1 MNDRFFLLDDKRQEQ
16 ILNAG
21 YKGFAQNTYAK
32 TSMSMVAEEA
42 GISKSLLFHYFLNK
56 KEFYLYLYERAV
68 MQIKETLP
76 DEARAGEE
84 DLLELLTEHI
94 GKKWKL
100 LKENPFML
108 QFMNRAYYEKEE
120 ELQKDLREITNQ
132 YMTKP
137 IEEIIYRIQS
147 KGRAQTDSELV
158 KVLFY
163 LSEGFALMNKEK
175 IQENP
180 EDAIEEFI
188 SMIRLLRVKNIL

>member
-76 DEARAGEE
+76 DEAGAGEE

>member
-1 MNDRFFLLDDKRQEQ
+1 
-16 ILNAG
+16 
-21 YKGFAQNTYAK
+21 
-32 TSMSMVAEEA
+32 
-42 GISKSLLFHYFLNK
+42 
-56 KEFYLYLYERAV
+56 
-68 MQIKETLP
+68 
-76 DEARAGEE
+76 
-84 DLLELLTEHI
+84 
-94 GKKWKL
+94 
-100 LKENPFML
+100 ML